1 VFATSGGAPAGH
13 DQGGYRPDEDAAN
26 IERQLMNLSERAR
39 EAVKR
44 SSGLF
49 DGRTR
54 R

>member
-1 VFATSGGAPAGH
+1 VSEA
-13 DQGGYRPDEDAAN
+13 EDAAN
-26 IERQLMNLSERAR
+26 IERQLFNLSERAR

-49 DGRTR
+49 DGGRSPR